1 MTLRHTRTLSIVA
14 AALLLAACGS
24 HDSHSGSTAVSV
36 DGSAAFNDAD
46 GIFAQEMIPH
56 HEQAIELSEY
66 ALDPKA
72 GASEAVKGLAG
83 RIEAGQDP
91 EVTLMKGWL
100 KEWGQPTM
108 DELPEHDMSTMEGMV
123 SEADMKQL
131 ATLTGAEFDAAWL
144 KAMIAHHEGALK
156 MAKDVKAEGKHPD
169 VAELADAVIAAQ
181 TAEIEE
187 MSPLVGD

>member
-1 MTLRHTRTLSIVA
+1 MNLRRSHILMAVGLV
-14 AALLLAACGS
+14 ALLPACGS
-24 HDSHSGSTAVSV
+24 HDSHSATTVSI
-36 DGSAAFNDAD
+36 DAAAAFNDAD
-46 GIFAQEMIPH
+46 VIFAQEMIPH
-56 HEQAIELSEY
+56 HEQAIELSEL

-72 GASEAVKGLAG
+72 AASDVVKDLAN

-108 DELPEHDMSTMEGMV
+108 EELPDHDMSTMQGMV
-123 SEADMKQL
+123 SEADMEKL
-131 ATLTGAEFDAAWL
+131 ATLNGTDFDTAWL

-156 MAKDVKAEGKHPD
+156 MAEEVKAKGKHPD
-169 VAELADAVIAAQ
+169 VAKLADAVIAAQ

-187 MSPLVGD
+187 MTPLVGG